1 MVQTRDSE
9 YIGSRML
16 RLELP
21 TRRLRGRAKRF
32 VDVVK
37 EDRNEKKCI
46 SKMAENAVVPMPGL
60 RWRCEFTPRRK
71 KKKTWRSLVVVVV
84 MSHRLGPSGCEVR
97 VGL

>member
-9 YIGSRML
+9 YIGRRML

-21 TRRLRGRAKRF
+21 ARRLRGRAKRF
-32 VDVVK
+32 MAVVK
-37 EDRNEKKCI
+37 EDMNEKNCI

-71 KKKTWRSLVVVVV
+71 KKTCRSLVVVVV